1 MTILYTAL
9 PLLLLAIVSLVLI
22 VPTYQI
28 TFAQGD
34 ADTQNQ
40 LNPIAA
46 VILGGIIGAASSL
59 IGTSLTNR
67 HNMKVKKQ
75 ELKHSLSVELIKH
88 RIDCYA
94 LVMRYLEPVPFFSSK
109 THFKD
114 FLELT
119 RNLEKW
125 NEQEKG
131 GLLMS
136 ENSHKLYRDLIIKS
150 VKAGESLGDT
160 VKEKADSYVSTRD
173 AEQLQS
179 TAKEFRASLLHDIGV
194 REE

>member
-1 MTILYTAL
+1 M
-9 PLLLLAIVSLVLI
+9 
-22 VPTYQI
+22 
-28 TFAQGD
+28 
-34 ADTQNQ
+34 
-40 LNPIAA
+40 NPIAA
-46 VILGGIIGAASSL
+46 VVLGGVIGAASSL
-59 IGTSLTNR
+59 IGTSLTNK

-94 LVMRYLEPVPFFSSK
+94 LVMKYLEPVPFFSSK
-109 THFKD
+109 THFKA

-136 ENSHKLYRDLIIKS
+136 ENSHKYYRDLIIKS
-150 VKAGESLGDT
+150 VNAGKSLGDT
-160 VKEKADSYVSTRD
+160 TKEKADSYVSKEDT
-173 AEQLQS
+173 EQLQR
-179 TAKEFRASLLHDIGV
+179 TAKKFKMSLSHDIGV